1 MVHEGGPVRSEV
13 ELRARL
19 VRIEFERGEA
29 GLIFAVS
36 PDLRGLL
43 VAERT
48 MEQVEAAIPQAI
60 MDLYAACG
68 EPVVVSR
75 VDAPRHTDDDKSWV
89 AFPAEIARRALAR
102 GTHSPD

>member
-1 MVHEGGPVRSEV
+1 V
-13 ELRARL
+13 ELRARI

-48 MEQVEAAIPQAI
+48 MEEVKAAIPQAI

-75 VDAPRHTDDDKSWV
+75 VDSSNDQADEDGSWV
-89 AFPAEIARRALAR
+89 AFPAELARRALA
-102 GTHSPD
+102 GGMHSRD